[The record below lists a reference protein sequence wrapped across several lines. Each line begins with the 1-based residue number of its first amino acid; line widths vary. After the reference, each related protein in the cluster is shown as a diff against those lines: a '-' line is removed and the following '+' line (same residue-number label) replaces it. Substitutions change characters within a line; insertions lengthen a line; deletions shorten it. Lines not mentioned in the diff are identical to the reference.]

1 MMHITLQNLPDYFAM
16 ALTRV
21 PKQEARVVEVAKQLR
36 LFIQENGFAVEDV
49 FQGELVDEWQ
59 YKMRWAKTKLKKAGV
74 IHQSK
79 KVGSKVYW
87 SFVN

>member
-1 MMHITLQNLPDYFAM
+1 MLITLKNLPDYFAM
-16 ALTRV
+16 ALTRA
-21 PKQEARVVEVAKQLR
+21 PKQEARIVEVAKQLR

-59 YKMRWAKTKLKKAGV
+59 YKMRWAKTKLKEAGV